1 MMTFRHKL
9 IKQTTKDIE
18 RLEKKDIHPLSWAG
32 ILVYGGT
39 VGLLFVVPI
48 IAGAYLGRWLD
59 TLQTGYSVGWTIN
72 LILLGLG
79 VGAYNVMRFFKQN

>member
-1 MMTFRHKL
+1 MTYKNKL
-9 IKQTTKDIE
+9 IKQTAKDIE
-18 RLEKKDIHPLSWAG
+18 RLDKKDQKPFSWAG

-39 VGLLFVVPI
+39 LGLLFVVPI
-48 IAGAYLGRWLD
+48 VAGAYFGRWLD

-79 VGAYNVMRFFKQN
+79 VGAYNVLRFLQEH